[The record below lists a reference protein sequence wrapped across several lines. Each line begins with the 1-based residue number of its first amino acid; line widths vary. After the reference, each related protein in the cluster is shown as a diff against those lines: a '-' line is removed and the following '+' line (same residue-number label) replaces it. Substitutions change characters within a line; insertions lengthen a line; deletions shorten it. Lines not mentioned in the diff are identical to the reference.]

1 MLRIGAQTRRLLCI
15 IVIAFGVSALAPL
28 ALAEDRSA
36 VVVIDSGTEDLFIES
51 LVRTNAETEL
61 KNQGFQIVA
70 GVEVGGDTPAKLLA
84 CAGDLPCSIAAMQ
97 GIPAKSVI
105 FISLRSDSASDSK
118 NFKIVLRDYDVATGK
133 VLART
138 MRRCPECKEEVDLAG
153 FTAQLIIELVRE
165 SDALSNPPDDPA
177 PPPPTEPV
185 AAPPA
190 LQPIVPVTGTIPVP
204 QEVGNGNPGHG
215 AEAKGSGAATG
226 VLKYVGL
233 GVGIGAI
240 ATGTYLVLIDGPVI
254 EDSVRQPE
262 ANDTLVS
269 GFVTL
274 GAGVAAVGLSAW
286 LWASEVD
293 EGKDASH
300 AQIVPTQGG
309 AAFIWAGGF

>member
-15 IVIAFGVSALAPL
+15 IVLVIGVSAVAPV
-28 ALAEDRSA
+28 AAAEDRSA

-61 KNQGFQIVA
+61 KNQGYQIA
-70 GVEVGGDTPAKLLA
+70 LGAKVGGDTPAKLLA
-84 CAGDLPCSIAAMQ
+84 CAGDLPCSITAMQ

-105 FISLRSDSASDSK
+105 FISLRSDSASDST
-118 NFKIVLRDYDVATGK
+118 NFKIVVRDYDVATGK

-165 SDALSNPPDDPA
+165 SEALIHPPEDPT
-177 PPPPTEPV
+177 PTPPTDPV
-185 AAPPA
+185 ETTPA
-190 LQPIVPVTGTIPVP
+190 EQPIVPVTGAIPVP
-204 QEVGNGNPGHG
+204 QQVGNGNLGLEREG
-215 AEAKGSGAATG
+215 TGSAMS

-233 GVGIGAI
+233 GVGTVAI

-274 GAGVAAVGLSAW
+274 GVGVAAVGLSAW
-286 LWASEVD
+286 LWASEAD
-293 EGKDASH
+293 DDTAASR
-300 AQIVPTQGG
+300 AQIVPTRGG
-309 AAFIWAGGF
+309 AAFVWSGGF